1 MFSVFEVVMFR
12 MEVNVGVPLMGV
24 YLPVAPPGRP
34 VTVKPTDGSPVVDD
48 PETRAMLTEYV
59 LDPVVNTSKVE
70 GVGVK
75 VKS

>member
-1 MFSVFEVVMFR
+1 MFAVVMFR
-12 MEVNVGVPLMGV
+12 VEVSVGVPLVGV

-34 VTVKPTDGSPVVDD
+34 VTVKPTEGTPVVDD
-48 PETRAMLTEYV
+48 PETKATLTEYV
-59 LDPVVNTSKVE
+59 FEPVVRTSRVE